1 MKLSVTTM
9 GCPGWNLDT
18 LLTNIKSYG
27 YDGIDFRGLQGKLDI
42 TLLPEFTTDLAATAK
57 RIKSSGL
64 EVFGISSSI
73 CICEPSRRERDLDEA
88 KRTIALAQAIGAKNT
103 RVMGY
108 GPIDTTPKSELV
120 KIAKDRM
127 AELLALPDAGKLTWN
142 FETHDHWIKGADT
155 RLILDAVPA
164 KNFGAIWDMGALA
177 STGETPEQTHA
188 FLHPRI
194 NYVHLSDSIADPAVR
209 GEGKEGG
216 RRYAAPGQG
225 QLPLAHSIN
234 ILKQHGYDGWLMFE
248 HEKHWLPEIEEP
260 EVAFPAFMAWARP
273 LIGK

>member
-1 MKLSVTTM
+1 M

-42 TLLPEFTTDLAATAK
+42 TLLPEFTTDLAATAR

-88 KRTIALAQAIGAKNT
+88 RRTIALAQALDAKNT

-127 AELLALPDAGKLTWN
+127 AELLALPDADKLRWN
-142 FETHDHWIKGADT
+142 FETHDHWIRGADT
-155 RLILDAVPA
+155 KLILDAIPA
-164 KNFGAIWDMGALA
+164 RNFGAIWDMGALGM
-177 STGETPEQTHA
+177 TGETPEQTHA

-194 NYVHLSDSIADPAVR
+194 HYVHLKDAIADATH
-209 GEGKEGG
+209 KEGW
-216 RRYAAPGQG
+216 RYAVPGKG
-225 QLPLAHSIN
+225 ELPLVRAID
-234 ILKQHGYDGWLMFE
+234 ILKQHRYDGWLMFE

-260 EVAFPAFMAWARP
+260 EVAFPAFIAWARP
-273 LIGK
+273 LIAGSR